1 MRILVV
7 ALVLGML
14 SSLARAE
21 LPTHEFSLDNGLRV
35 LVREDHRAPVITVMI
50 WFKAGSIDEAPH
62 ETGLAHL
69 LEHMMFKGTKHL
81 GPGEYSRIVARFGG
95 SDNAFTSYDYTAYF
109 QQYESSRLPLALELE
124 AERLKNLEIDD
135 QEFHRELQVVMEE
148 RRQRTDDNPNALAW
162 EKFQAVAR
170 PGTGYAHPIIGW
182 RDLLAQLQPEQA
194 RSWFQRYYVP
204 ANATLVIA
212 GDVTEEQVR
221 PLVERF
227 FAKLPAGETPPR
239 PKLSLE
245 PPAGE
250 RRLFLHL
257 PVKVP
262 ALYMTYNV
270 PSLTTAED
278 KKAFYTLTMLA
289 GILDGGLSARIE
301 TELVRGQRLA
311 AGAGAGYSGLQRGSG
326 TFTFT
331 ATPNPEVT
339 LEQLEQALLD
349 QVRALAETPP
359 SAQEMERVRA
369 SVTASQ
375 VYQRDSVMGQAMELG
390 MLSTLGLDWR
400 LAGEFEA
407 NLAKV
412 TAEDVRDAAR
422 RWLVD
427 ERLTTALVLPEK
439 ELPETTQPEN
449 AQPEAQ

>member
-1 MRILVV
+1 
-7 ALVLGML
+7 
-14 SSLARAE
+14 
-21 LPTHEFSLDNGLRV
+21 
-35 LVREDHRAPVITVMI
+35 
-50 WFKAGSIDEAPH
+50 
-62 ETGLAHL
+62 
-69 LEHMMFKGTKHL
+69 
-81 GPGEYSRIVARFGG
+81 
-95 SDNAFTSYDYTAYF
+95 
-109 QQYESSRLPLALELE
+109 
-124 AERLKNLEIDD
+124 
-135 QEFHRELQVVMEE
+135 MEE

-204 ANATLVIA
+204 SNATLVIA

-221 PLVERF
+221 PLVQRF

-250 RRLFLHL
+250 RRLSLRL

-289 GILDGGLSARIE
+289 GVLDGGLSARIE

-349 QVRALAETPP
+349 QIRALAETPP
-359 SAQEMERVRA
+359 SAREMERVRA

-427 ERLTTALVLPEK
+427 ERRTTAFVLPEK
-439 ELPETTQPEN
+439 AQPEN
-449 AQPEAQ
+449 AQPEEQ